1 MSAQERL
8 MLLEQGKLMKQK
20 KIDELEKIR
29 LEREE
34 QQREQE
40 ARQKVIDE

>member
-8 MLLEQGKLMKQK
+8 SLLEQGKLMKQK

-29 LEREE
+29 LEREAS
-34 QQREQE
+34 QREQE
-40 ARQKVIDE
+40 AK